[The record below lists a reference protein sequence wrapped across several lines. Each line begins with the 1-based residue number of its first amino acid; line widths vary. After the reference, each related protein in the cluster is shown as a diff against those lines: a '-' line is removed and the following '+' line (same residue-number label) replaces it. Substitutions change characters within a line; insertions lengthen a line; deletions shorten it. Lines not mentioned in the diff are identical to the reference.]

1 MEWLTQLFETIRS
14 YPWESLGATVG
25 TVFVGFGGWRGLTAL
40 YDAVFSKTKKTIAK
54 INNNVNERLQETN
67 EALNSRINDLKDT
80 VATLQAENKEL
91 LKAVKEL
98 PKNISLDEITAY
110 ITAIT
115 SQSADLSLTYQQ
127 ELEKV
132 KENSK
137 ALIADLNN
145 ETEKPNNEPIETETQ
160 QEPAQ
165 EPAKRRVK
173 VKRK

>member
-1 MEWLTQLFETIRS
+1 MEWLTKLFETIRN
-14 YPWESLGATVG
+14 YPFESLGATVG
-25 TVFVGFGGWRGLTAL
+25 TVFVGFGGWKGLSAL
-40 YDAVFSKTKKTIAK
+40 FDTIFSKTKKTIAK

-67 EALNSRINDLKDT
+67 DALNSRINDLKDT
-80 VATLQAENKEL
+80 VATLQTENKEL

-98 PKNISLDEITAY
+98 PKNINFDEITAY

-115 SQSADLSLTYQQ
+115 AQSADLALTYQQ

-137 ALIADLNN
+137 PLIADLSN
-145 ETEKPNNEPIETETQ
+145 ETEEPNNEPLDTETP